1 MAAEQELY
9 QDIDQV
15 DHAGRK
21 KAFGVCFPSP
31 VWYHGPVSRRQAE
44 EKLKGTPDGTYLF
57 RDSTSSPAD
66 FVLSASEATRVSH
79 YIIQRTPEM
88 NYTIGDKEFNDL
100 VAIVEFYKKHLLDT
114 TTLTVPLPL
123 DHQLMSGRLNPLFIS
138 TVRALY
144 NFNANDPEDLSFRKG
159 ELLNILEMHE
169 EQWWKAQAQSS
180 LQIGVVPANYLE
192 EIARGPAAKP
202 LNLPARGSKKPLQ
215 RSESMMDG
223 PAAAAGRKVA
233 MPLPVVGEMYGD
245 GPSSSELYGSTPTTE
260 LYGNTPTTEL
270 YGNTPQTEL
279 YGNTPQTEMYGNVT
293 EERHP
298 PAAPATVPRSAP
310 VRKAP
315 APLPAAPTPAPAP
328 VSRKPAP
335 PVVVPPPRE
344 PSPPPP
350 ERPKFIVARA
360 SMDRTASAY
369 DNTAL
374 SFKTGQII
382 HVEKQNENGL
392 WEGSIVGGDGK
403 RGHFPFTLVELMD
416 SAEYDDDIA
425 DLERVFEARMDEIY
439 S

>member
-1 MAAEQELY
+1 MGDQELY
-9 QDIDQV
+9 QDIDTV
-15 DHAGRK
+15 DVDGKK
-21 KAFGVCFPSP
+21 KAFGICYPAP
-31 VWYHGPVSRRQAE
+31 VWYHGAVSRRQAE

-57 RDSTSSPAD
+57 RDSTSSPTD

-79 YIIQRTPEM
+79 YIIQRTVTLS
-88 NYTIGDKEFNDL
+88 YTIGDKEFNDL

-123 DHQLMSGRLNPLFIS
+123 DHQLLSGRLNTLFIS

-169 EQWWKAQAQSS
+169 EQWWKAQSQTS

-202 LNLPARGSKKPLQ
+202 LDLPGRGSKKPLQ
-215 RSESMMDG
+215 RSESVMDPG
-223 PAAAAGRKVA
+223 ASRKQA
-233 MPLPVVGEMYGD
+233 MPLPPVSDIYGD
-245 GPSSSELYGSTPTTE
+245 AGDAAAEDLYGDSDAGAIYGNEAADTGA
-260 LYGNTPTTEL
+260 LYGNTD
-270 YGNTPQTEL
+270 
-279 YGNTPQTEMYGNVT
+279 
-293 EERHP
+293 EEP
-298 PAAPATVPRSAP
+298 PAAPIIVARKAPETRKPPAPLPAPAPAP

-315 APLPAAPTPAPAP
+315 AVLP
-328 VSRKPAP
+328 
-335 PVVVPPPRE
+335 PPPRE
-344 PSPPPP
+344 PTPPPP
-350 ERPKFIVARA
+350 DLRPKFIVARA
-360 SMDRTASAY
+360 IMDRVASAY

-374 SFKTGQII
+374 SFKTDQII

-403 RGHFPFTLVELMD
+403 HGHFPFTLVELMD

-425 DLERVFEARMDEIY
+425 ALERVFEARMDEIY